1 MSDCACQP
9 AEFTV
14 TFLPIQLGAEG
25 IWAGFKRVI
34 EVEFK
39 TADISGDDFEA
50 TIKDSDGLTVDN
62 LTIGDG
68 ITIGG
73 TNILQI
79 MIEPPVTTN
88 PGRYSMTVI
97 WTEAATGAIGPFSY
111 GFITV
116 IPVPGT

>member
-1 MSDCACQP
+1 MSDCHCPP

-25 IWAGFKRVI
+25 IWVGFKRVI

-39 TADISGDDFEA
+39 TGDISGDTFTAE
-50 TIKDSDGLTVDN
+50 IKDSAGLVVDT

-73 TNILQI
+73 TTILQL

-88 PGRYSMTVI
+88 AGRYSLTVI
-97 WTEAATGAIGPFSY
+97 WTEAATGAVGPFSY

>member
-1 MSDCACQP
+1 MPACDCQT

-14 TFLPIQLGAEG
+14 SFLPIALGAEG

-39 TADISGDDFEA
+39 TADISGDTFEA
-50 TIKDSDGLTVDN
+50 TIKDSDGNTVDT
-62 LTIGDG
+62 LTIGNG

-73 TNILQI
+73 TTILQL
-79 MIEPPVTTN
+79 MIEPPVTTT
-88 PGRYSMTVI
+88 PGRYSLTVI